1 MNSQGL
7 WAERARSF
15 SKELQKYLRYIFN
28 GHLLLVLVFAIGGL
42 SFYYSEWV
50 KTLSPDFP
58 AEIIMAVVIGIL
70 VAKSPIYTFFKEA
83 DMVFLLPLETKLK
96 SYVSKSLALSLVIQ
110 GYILLMVFVAFL
122 PMFSKVTGAGLSD
135 FLWMFAAI
143 LLIKYLNL
151 QIRWHVL
158 KFQEPSTLWTDGVLR
173 LVINIFLLYFIFS
186 HSAMIFPLVTAL
198 LLVLLWIY
206 YRNATQKKGIK
217 WERLI
222 ELEAKR
228 LMSFYRV
235 ANLFTDVPKLRGN
248 VYRRKWL
255 DPLLRFIPYDQNSSF
270 QFLYARTLLRAND
283 YLGLLIRLTIIG
295 SFMLAAVSVLWA
307 KLLVILLFLYMTGLQ
322 LLPVWR
328 QHEMKIWVSLYPLP
342 DELRRKAVIQLISIL
357 LFIESLVFFAVALF
371 TGGLLPGAVSLAV
384 GIGFIILFQAYAKN
398 KMEKF

>member
-7 WAERARSF
+7 WGERARSF

-28 GHLLLVLVFAIGGL
+28 GHFLLVLVFAIGGL
-42 SFYYSEWV
+42 TFYYSEWV
-50 KTLSPDFP
+50 KTLNSDFP

-70 VAKSPIYTFFKEA
+70 VANSPIYTFFKEA
-83 DMVFLLPLETKLK
+83 DMVFLLPLETQLK
-96 SYVSKSLALSLVIQ
+96 SYFSKSIVLSLVAQ
-110 GYILLMVFVAFL
+110 GYILLMVIAAFL
-122 PMFSKVTGAGLSD
+122 PMFSKVTGAGLTD
-135 FLWMFAAI
+135 FGWMFAVI

-158 KFQEPSTLWTDGVLR
+158 KFQENSTLWMDGVLR

-186 HSAMIFPLVTAL
+186 HSAMIFPIVTAL
-198 LLVLLWIY
+198 LLVLLWFY

-235 ANLFTDVPKLRGN
+235 ANLFTDVPKLRDN
-248 VYRRKWL
+248 VSRRRWL
-255 DPLLRFIPYDQNSSF
+255 DPLLRFIPYNRDSSY
-270 QFLYARTLLRAND
+270 QFLYARTLIRAND

-295 SFMLAAVSVLWA
+295 SFVLAAVSVLWA

-342 DELRRKAVIQLISIL
+342 EELRRKAVIQLISIL
-357 LFIESLVFFAVALF
+357 LLIESLVFFAVALF
-371 TGGLLPGAVSLAV
+371 TGGLLSSAASFAL

-398 KMEKF
+398 RMEKF

>member
-7 WAERARSF
+7 WGERARSF

-186 HSAMIFPLVTAL
+186 HSAMIFPLATAL

-235 ANLFTDVPKLRGN
+235 ANLFTDVPRLRDN
-248 VYRRKWL
+248 VHRRRWL